1 MKQIEWYVGEKKSFF
16 QSKYDYYRK
25 FNSQAII
32 IATVTSLFYFV
43 SDCQLSG
50 RISWETLFP
59 RTIILLPLLIYLVLQ
74 KKVKD
79 YRILVIA
86 TYLMIHGIMW
96 CTIWATSY
104 LPNREHAN
112 EGFIIMHLL
121 FFAIGFSASFRASAI
136 AHSLLMADILVSD
149 LFNHYEHM
157 DLILSLGIP
166 CIIGVCAVQYTMG
179 KVYLDQFV
187 TRKKLEEALRYDPL
201 TRVFNRNKLVDIL
214 EKDGTRLAFENQE
227 ETAFMIIDIDHFK
240 KVNDTYGHE
249 EGDRVLVHMAEVIKK
264 CIRAVD
270 LAIRWGGE
278 EFIIIMPGCSLEHA
292 KQKADRIRR
301 EVQFSNNQICTIT
314 VSIGISMYD
323 GNDYFKAVSDAD
335 KAMYLAKEKGRNCVV
350 CFEEGSEIEVR

>member
-1 MKQIEWYVGEKKSFF
+1 M
-16 QSKYDYYRK
+16 
-25 FNSQAII
+25 
-32 IATVTSLFYFV
+32 
-43 SDCQLSG
+43 
-50 RISWETLFP
+50 
-59 RTIILLPLLIYLVLQ
+59 
-74 KKVKD
+74 
-79 YRILVIA
+79 
-86 TYLMIHGIMW
+86 MIH
-96 CTIWATSY
+96 
-104 LPNREHAN
+104 
-112 EGFIIMHLL
+112 
-121 FFAIGFSASFRASAI
+121 
-136 AHSLLMADILVSD
+136 
-149 LFNHYEHM
+149 
-157 DLILSLGIP
+157 GIP
-166 CIIGVCAVQYTMG
+166 CIIGVCAVQYSMG

-187 TRKKLEEALRYDPL
+187 TRKKLEEALMYDPL
-201 TRVFNRNKLVDIL
+201 TRVFNRNKLIDIL

-240 KVNDTYGHE
+240 KVNDTYGHD